1 MPLFWPKTRNF
12 YLIRMPCSVPVLL
25 LAFNRPGKTA
35 KVLEQIRHASPVRVY
50 AHCDGPR
57 RHVRDDLDRTEQ
69 VKRLIEEQLGS
80 FEVKTLFRTTNA
92 GLRRGVYEALNWFF
106 EQEEFGIILEDDCVP
121 DPSLFPFCEELLLR
135 YRDDQQIMH
144 IGCSN
149 LAGEYA
155 GYPDGGYVF
164 SRFSFVWGWASW
176 RRAWQAMSIDLE
188 GLELF
193 ERSGGLKRFLPDPM
207 AQAYMYTKF
216 QATKSG
222 KNNSWAYAWFY
233 SVLKNNGLCIVPK
246 TNLVQNVGVGESDA
260 TNTTTLIKNSLKKA
274 QPMHFPIVHPNNK
287 SVDPKLEQ
295 LFFYTSQKSRFR
307 LYLWYFLHVIGLR

>member
-1 MPLFWPKTRNF
+1 
-12 YLIRMPCSVPVLL
+12 MPCSVPVLL
-25 LAFNRPGKTA
+25 LAFNRPEKTA
-35 KVLEQIRHASPVRVY
+35 KVLEQIRRASPVRVY

-57 RHVRDDLDRTEQ
+57 RHVPDDLYKTAQ
-69 VKRLIEEQLGS
+69 VQRLIEEQLGPL
-80 FEVKTLFRTTNA
+80 EVKTLFRTANT

-135 YRDDQQIMH
+135 YRNDQQIMH

-149 LAGEYA
+149 LADAYA
-155 GYPDGGYVF
+155 GYPDAGYVF

-188 GLELF
+188 GLESF

-207 AQAYMYTKF
+207 ARAYMYTKF

-233 SVLKNNGLCIVPK
+233 SILKNNGLCIVPK
-246 TNLVQNVGVGESDA
+246 TNLVQNVGVGEADA

-274 QPMHFPIVHPNNK
+274 QPMHFPILHPMNK